1 MSSKKG
7 VLGKGLSALLPSEE
21 EEREADARDRS
32 ESGGDLSQSKLYRF
46 EDRRRMVGRVAD
58 IEVPDIRPNP
68 YQPRQEFSDAAL
80 DELAASIQQL
90 GIIQP
95 ITVRSMGEGQFEVI
109 SGERRLR
116 AARRAGLE
124 RIPAYVREAGTEQM
138 LEMALVENVQREE
151 LNPIEVA
158 LGYQR
163 LIDEVDLTQADVAKK
178 VGKNRATVSNSL
190 RLLKL
195 PPRVQ
200 AALRDGSVS
209 VGHARALI
217 TLEDEAVQRRILH
230 DIEEDSLTVRAVENR
245 VREHRRVD
253 EDASDTSA
261 AGSEGSGDSGSTSQK
276 ATEATPSREEQQ
288 VRLELEQY
296 KNRLRSALSTQVQI
310 THGKDDE
317 GQIKIAYYSAEDLER
332 LLDLLT

>member
-21 EEREADARDRS
+21 EREEEARDRQ
-32 ESGGDLSQSKLYRF
+32 ENGGDLSQSKLYRF
-46 EDRRRMVGRVAD
+46 EDRRRMVGRVAE
-58 IEVPDIRPNP
+58 IEVKQIRPNP

-80 DELAASIQQL
+80 DELADSIRQL

-95 ITVRSMGEGQFEVI
+95 VTVRAMGEGQFEII

-116 AARRAGLE
+116 AARRAGLG

-163 LIDEVDLTQADVAKK
+163 LIDEVGLTQAQVAKK
-178 VGKNRATVSNSL
+178 VGKNRTTVSNFL

-195 PPRVQ
+195 PPRIQ
-200 AALRDGSVS
+200 AALRDGSLS

-217 TLEDEAVQRRILH
+217 TLEEEPVQRRILH
-230 DIEEDSLTVRAVENR
+230 KIEDDDLTVRAVEKL
-245 VREHRRVD
+245 VREHR
-253 EDASDTSA
+253 EAEAEPEKPSSDSSD
-261 AGSEGSGDSGSTSQK
+261 GGGDSD
-276 ATEATPSREEQQ
+276 AAAAEATPSRAERQAQ
-288 VRLELEQY
+288 LELEKY
-296 KNRLRSALSTQVQI
+296 KNRLRSTLSTQVQI
-310 THGKDDE
+310 THNKDDE
-317 GQIKIAYYSAEDLER
+317 GQIRVSYYSAEDLER
-332 LLDLLT
+332 LIDLLT